1 MPGRTYALTGPR
13 ALSFAQAL
21 EIIGQASGRPV
32 RFRGA
37 DADYLAQQTALGA
50 PEEQARQELKAFA
63 ALRALGD
70 AQPTDVMGRV
80 IGREPKDFATF
91 AAEAAAGGAW
101 RG

>member
-1 MPGRTYALTGPR
+1 
-13 ALSFAQAL
+13 L
-21 EIIGQASGRPV
+21 EVIGQASGRPV

-50 PEEQARQELKAFA
+50 PEEQTRQELEAFA

-70 AQPTDVMGRV
+70 AQPTDAVRQV
-80 IGREPKDFATF
+80 TGREPKDFATF
-91 AAEAAAGGAW
+91 AAEAAARGAW

>member
-1 MPGRTYALTGPR
+1 
-13 ALSFAQAL
+13 L

-37 DADYLAQQTALGA
+37 DADYLAQQAALGA
-50 PEEQARQELKAFA
+50 PEEQTRQEIKAFA

-70 AQPTDVMGRV
+70 AQPTDVVRRV
-80 IGREPKDFATF
+80 TGREPKDFATF
-91 AAEAAAGGAW
+91 AAEAAARGAW